1 MVAIGRIGAVG
12 RLGLS
17 GRAGD
22 SWTPASIFG
31 QGVNG
36 LWLSPTDGTLFGS
49 SNGRT
54 APAVN
59 QTVGLI
65 LDRSQGMELI
75 DKNPDPF
82 FSDVANFGTSGT
94 EGAVVLQEGRV
105 TYTNA
110 QSAEYVSAATAI
122 NQALTQSQ
130 VHRVTLGVENY
141 VSGSIRPR
149 LRTANP
155 VAVVPSNGDNVL
167 YVVSGTGA
175 LSNVAGNTASPLNCD
190 LIKWVIEEVSGYSL
204 IQTTVSSQ
212 PTLRQHGS
220 IRTLDF
226 DGTDDTLIQQRLLMT
241 DNTGKRFTCIVGV
254 RDVQNSSG
262 GQICGNYQ
270 SNGNIRCWRLE
281 INGTT
286 KKARMRLS
294 SDGTGGTATISSET
308 PAFDNG
314 VLAIVADGTSQYLYL
329 NGELVTTET
338 VDLYNGNIGFEIGAD
353 SMAPSF
359 TSIEVGEL
367 LFMQGYA
374 MNADE
379 LQTAVQYV
387 ARKTGVNL

>member
-1 MVAIGRIGAVG
+1 M
-12 RLGLS
+12 RLGLGLGLS
-17 GRAGD
+17 RPAGGGTA
-22 SWTPASIFG
+22 WTPASIFG

-49 SNGRT
+49 SDGRT

-75 DKNPDPF
+75 PRNPDPF

-110 QSAEYVSAATAI
+110 QSADYVSAVIAI
-122 NQALTQSQ
+122 NQAITQNQ

-141 VSGSIRPR
+141 VSGSIRSC
-149 LRTANP
+149 LRTASP
-155 VAVVPSNGDNVL
+155 VGFVPSNGDNVL
-167 YVVSGTGA
+167 YLVSATGS
-175 LSNVAGNTASPLNCD
+175 LSNVSGDTSSPLNCD
-190 LIKWVIEEVSGYSL
+190 LIKWVIEEVAGYSL
-204 IQTTVSSQ
+204 MQTTVSSR

-226 DGTDDTLIQQRLLMT
+226 DGTDDTLIQPRLLMT
-241 DNTGKRFTCIVGV
+241 GNTGKRFTCIVGV

-262 GQICGNYQ
+262 GQICGNYR

-294 SDGTGGTATISSET
+294 PDGTSGTATVSSET

-314 VLAIVADGTSQYLYL
+314 VLAIVADGTSQHLYL

-353 SMAPSF
+353 SAAPSY
-359 TSIEVGEL
+359 TGIEIGEL

-387 ARKTGVNL
+387 ARKAGVLL